1 MYVTINIGNLRM
13 TRELL
18 KGNPRILMYVGCNGD
33 SRVHTRVSMKIVAY
47 ANSHLEK

>member
-18 KGNPRILMYVGCNGD
+18 KGNPRMDLYAGCNGD
-33 SRVHTRVSMKIVAY
+33 SPVQY
-47 ANSHLEK
+47 ASCQRE